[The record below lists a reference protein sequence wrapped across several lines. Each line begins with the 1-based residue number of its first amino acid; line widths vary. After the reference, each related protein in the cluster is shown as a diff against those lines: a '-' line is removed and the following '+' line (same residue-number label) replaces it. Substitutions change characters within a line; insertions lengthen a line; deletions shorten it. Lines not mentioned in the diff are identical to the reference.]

1 MAKIYY
7 NRIKAGIM
15 TIEDVPM
22 RWRQAVQELLDQDEG
37 GEG

>member
-15 TIEDVPM
+15 TIDEVPA
-22 RWRQAVQELLDQDEG
+22 RWREAVQALLDANE
-37 GEG
+37 

>member
-15 TIEDVPM
+15 TIDEVPE
-22 RWRQAVQELLDQDEG
+22 RWRAKVQALLDADE
-37 GEG
+37 

>member
-22 RWRQAVQELLDQDEG
+22 RWRNAVQKLLDEG
-37 GEG
+37 ENEV